1 MDIEKTNMM
10 LQVLDWSYE
19 KALNGLPGTSSAIDL
34 AKEYSKGDRTLTEK
48 VNTLIHWQMSN
59 TATTGFVTGLGGLIT
74 LPIALPADIGSAVYI
89 QMRMIA
95 AIAYMGGYDL
105 KDDKV
110 KTLIYICLVG
120 ESAKDILK
128 DVGIQIGVNIGQN
141 LIKSLP
147 TKILTRINQLVGF
160 RLVTKFGTKGAIN
173 LVKIVPVFGGIIGG
187 SINAITTYSIGNI
200 AVKTFISIEK
210 GDVRSTNDVETNEVK
225 TDISSVEK
233 LMFYTYLNLIKIDG
247 VKRKEEIEVFETLI
261 GNSLLDDNIKS
272 ELIQKLKSNE
282 LEIIDYT
289 QLSNNTKQ
297 TFIMLKNLLLIANCD
312 GEFHATEKSFI
323 IDVAKELEYSEQ
335 DIEALFPELIKQ

>member
-74 LPIALPADIGSAVYI
+74 LPISLPADIGSAVYI

-147 TKILTRINQLVGF
+147 TKILTKINQRVGF

-200 AVKTFISIEK
+200 AVKTFISIEEVNATPT
-210 GDVRSTNDVETNEVK
+210 DQVENIDAI
-225 TDISSVEK
+225 TDITSIEK

-247 VKRKEEIEVFETLI
+247 VKRVEEFEIFETLI
-261 GNSLLDDNIKS
+261 GKSLLDDNTRR
-272 ELIQKLKSNE
+272 ELMQKLKSNE
-282 LEIIDYT
+282 LDIIDYS
-289 QLSNNTKQ
+289 QLKENSKQ
-297 TFIMLKNLLLIANCD
+297 AFIMLKNLILIANSD
-312 GEFHATEKSFI
+312 GEFHLTERSFI
-323 IDVAKELEYSEQ
+323 ANIAKELDYSEQ
-335 DIEALFPELIKQ
+335 DIEALFPELSKQ